1 MMTVKQYMDLQK
13 KLGKEITEEQA
24 TGIVANMN
32 RKSEIYHHLVD
43 RLKKDRKKSIQI
55 FITRATVDGKT
66 EMALKFVNLDR
77 PKAWEYMDEL
87 LDKYCETLMEVK
99 RTKSTLTAII

>member
-1 MMTVKQYMDLQK
+1 MMTVKQYVELQK
-13 KLGKEITEEQA
+13 RLGKEVTEEQA
-24 TGIVANMN
+24 TGIVNEIN
-32 RKSEIYHHLVD
+32 RKVGIYNHLVD

-55 FITRATVDGKT
+55 LITRATVDGKA

-99 RTKSTLTAII
+99 RTKTTLTAVL